1 MPRPVPLLKH
11 DLAVEPD
18 LEPQRRDLQRH
29 RRSKCLAS
37 GDRTCGD
44 GIRNRL
50 FDLALRTD
58 ADRLEK
64 LANTEIEDFRLS

>member
-1 MPRPVPLLKH
+1 MPLLKL
-11 DLAVEPD
+11 DLAIESD
-18 LEPQRRDLQRH
+18 LEPQRGDLQRH
-29 RRSKCLAS
+29 RHSECLAA
-37 GDRTCGD
+37 GDRARGD
-44 GIRNRL
+44 GFRNRL